1 VSDGIIIHPTYK
13 NLAQDLDGVRYFI
26 VTGGRGSGK
35 SFAINTLLT
44 GRVLAQ
50 DDKVLFTRYTMASAH
65 QSIIPEFIEKI
76 ELLGA
81 NDYFGITKSEIVSKA
96 SGGTVYFSGIKT
108 SSGDQTARLKSLHGF
123 NYWVL
128 DEAEE
133 LNDETTFD
141 KIDLSIRV
149 KDKPNNI
156 ILILNPTT
164 KEHWIYKRFFEDR
177 GVNEGFNGVKG
188 DTCYIHTTYLDN
200 IKNLSDSYIK
210 QIDRIRETN
219 PNKYK
224 HQILGGWR
232 DKSEGVIF
240 TNWELGDYPK
250 DVQSIYG
257 MDFGF
262 SIDPTTIIATH
273 IDKDKRI
280 IYLKELLY
288 QPELTTSDIARIA
301 SKLVSKGLIIADSA
315 EPRLIKE
322 LISKGLNIKAAVKGQ
337 GSVTGGIALMQDYKL
352 VIDHESK
359 NLVKELNNYCWLEKK
374 SETPI
379 DDYNHLIDAA
389 RYSCSFQLMKP
400 NAGKYAIR

>member
-1 VSDGIIIHPTYK
+1 
-13 NLAQDLDGVRYFI
+13 
-26 VTGGRGSGK
+26 
-35 SFAINTLLT
+35 
-44 GRVLAQ
+44 
-50 DDKVLFTRYTMASAH
+50 MASAH

-133 LNDETTFD
+133 LNDEMTFD

-149 KDKPNNI
+149 KGKPNNI

-315 EPRLIKE
+315 EPRLIRE

-352 VIDHESK
+352 VIDHESN

-389 RYSCSFQLMKP
+389 RYSCSFQLMNP